1 MEAVK
6 THGSTKEFKAF
17 YKTVQEEDLV
27 AAPTRV
33 QILKAVGGF
42 ASRL

>member
-6 THGSTKEFKAF
+6 LHGSSKEFKAF
-17 YKTVQEEDLV
+17 SKTVQDEDLT

-33 QILKAVGGF
+33 QLLKAVGGF